1 MFKAIKDEKIIAVNE
16 SGEFP
21 CMIYDSVEEDTE
33 HTLSDYVHCNVEFVL
48 TTSYPA
54 IAQYKEMKR
63 SERDAM
69 IEKYEWRLSRYE
81 RQKAINI
88 ETTDSEEVY
97 LKLCQYI
104 QNLRDITKKDKWW
117 RLELKEFTE

>member
-33 HTLSDYVHCNVEFVL
+33 HTLSDYVHCNGEFVL
-48 TTSYPA
+48 TTSDPA
-54 IAQYKEMKR
+54 ISQYKEMKR

-88 ETTDSEEVY
+88 ETTDTEEVY

-104 QNLRDITKKDKWW
+104 QDLRDITKKDKWW
-117 RLELKEFTE
+117 QLELKEFTE

>member
-33 HTLSDYVHCNVEFVL
+33 HTLSDYVHCNGEFVL
-48 TTSYPA
+48 TTSDPP

-88 ETTDSEEVY
+88 ETTDSEETY
-97 LKLCQYI
+97 LNLCKYI
-104 QNLRDITKKDKWW
+104 QDLRDITKKDKWW
-117 RLELKEFTE
+117 QLELKEFTE